1 MTTALY
7 IALISGLVAICSVL
21 LSSYTAIKA
30 TRMQH
35 ELELRRSRLD
45 RGTAA
50 EEVMSR
56 FRDPL
61 LRASID
67 LQGRIYSIVATDYI
81 RRHIKSD
88 DPELAR
94 YAKNSTLFRLAEYFG
109 WLEVLRRGVQFLDF
123 GNQDKGRELNILLHR
138 IGFAFANRHRFPDST
153 FRLFRDEQ
161 RAIGELVL
169 EALPGDSRGYRCMG
183 YARFVEQFESDT
195 SFSRWFDR
203 LVVDIETMADPGPGC
218 MDRLAI
224 VNNLL
229 IDLLEFLDPGGVRY
243 PIFDHPG
250 ILDTPAVDY
259 RPDTDGRLPIPAP
272 ADNADPPLPQPGP
285 PSTPG
290 SRDP

>member
-7 IALISGLVAICSVL
+7 VALISGLVALSGVV
-21 LSSYTAIKA
+21 LSSYATIK
-30 TRMQH
+30 TIRTQH
-35 ELELRRSRLD
+35 ELELRRSELQRS
-45 RGTAA
+45 TAA

-81 RRHIKSD
+81 RRHINSD

-94 YAKNSTLFRLAEYFG
+94 YAKSSTLFRLAEYFG
-109 WLEVLRRGVQFLDF
+109 WLEVLRRGLQFLDF
-123 GNQDKGRELNILLHR
+123 GNEDKGRELNILLHR
-138 IGFAFANRHRFPDST
+138 VGFAFANRHRFPDST

-169 EALPGDSRGYRCMG
+169 EALPGDSRGYRCIG
-183 YARFVEQFESDT
+183 YAQFVEKFENDA
-195 SFSRWFDR
+195 SFSRWFNR
-203 LVVDIETMADPGPGC
+203 LVSDMEDMADPGPGC
-218 MDRLAI
+218 MDRLAA

-243 PIFDHPG
+243 PIFDHPD
-250 ILDTPAVDY
+250 ILDTIAANY
-259 RPDTDGRLPIPAP
+259 RPSSDGRLPVPTPA
-272 ADNADPPLPQPGP
+272 AGDEPPV
-285 PSTPG
+285 S
-290 SRDP
+290 

>member
-7 IALISGLVAICSVL
+7 VAFISGLVAIGSAL
-21 LSSYTAIKA
+21 LSSYAAIKA
-30 TRMQH
+30 TRMQY
-35 ELELRRSRLD
+35 ELELRRSKFD
-45 RGTAA
+45 RSTAV

-61 LRASID
+61 IRAAVD
-67 LQGRIYSIVATDYI
+67 LQGRIYSIVTTDYI
-81 RRHIKSD
+81 PRHINTD

-94 YAKNSTLFRLAEYFG
+94 YARNSTLFRLAEYFG

-123 GNQDKGRELNILLHR
+123 GNEDKSRELNILLYR
-138 IGFAFANRHRFPDST
+138 IGFALANRHRFPNST

-161 RAIGELVL
+161 RAIGELML

-183 YARFVEQFESDT
+183 YARFVERFEGDS

-203 LVVDIETMADPGPGC
+203 LVGDIDAMAEPSPGC
-218 MDRLAI
+218 MDRLAV

-243 PIFDHPG
+243 PVFDHPE
-250 ILDTPAVDY
+250 ILDIAAADY
-259 RPDTDGRLPIPAP
+259 RANTEGRLLIAAA
-272 ADNADPPLPQPGP
+272 ADDADPPVSQPGP
-285 PSTPG
+285 RSTPG
-290 SRDP
+290 FTDP